1 MTLVPMRDEA
11 KVLSLQFHAVMKLQV
26 HIGVSLALLWFL
38 IFVFLRAS
46 QILEDVM
53 AEKVN

>member
-1 MTLVPMRDEA
+1 MRDEA